1 MAKFKWVFIAA
12 LIIMLVALP
21 VFTACGE
28 KAPTKTLY
36 IGGNFGLTGAFAEDC
51 AAVLA
56 GFQDYAKYVNETH
69 KMAPWRDEKFPAD
82 VKLEVKYLDD
92 EIKPEKA
99 LTNYE
104 TLKAEGLMVERISG
118 SVIAKALLDPLN
130 TDHIGATS
138 QASGPYLLTP
148 PKTIFMQYPIYT
160 DQLAAIAEWFKAN
173 WKESRAPRVAYLT
186 NDTFGKSLLIPE
198 MDAYLKSI
206 GYELVGTQIVP
217 QVPTAP
223 PTTQLMW
230 LKENKVDLALGAM
243 ITAGSEPTILEAE
256 RLDMGPK
263 LGYKITFGFCSP
275 AHLAV
280 YVRDMGTKGD
290 GCVVA
295 GSYPNWDDPC
305 PGMKFCNDLQAKYRP
320 DKKVTH
326 IMYPHG
332 IVEAMIQVEA
342 LRLALATGK
351 PVDQLKSADV
361 LNDGF
366 YKIKDLDT
374 GGLAATPLTFGLGK
388 VEGMDAVRVDQA
400 QNGKVVLLGTW
411 PLRHIYTK

>member
-1 MAKFKWVFIAA
+1 
-12 LIIMLVALP
+12 
-21 VFTACGE
+21 
-28 KAPTKTLY
+28 
-36 IGGNFGLTGAFAEDC
+36 
-51 AAVLA
+51 
-56 GFQDYAKYVNETH
+56 
-69 KMAPWRDEKFPAD
+69 
-82 VKLEVKYLDD
+82 
-92 EIKPEKA
+92 
-99 LTNYE
+99 
-104 TLKAEGLMVERISG
+104 
-118 SVIAKALLDPLN
+118 
-130 TDHIGATS
+130 
-138 QASGPYLLTP
+138 
-148 PKTIFMQYPIYT
+148 
-160 DQLAAIAEWFKAN
+160 
-173 WKESRAPRVAYLT
+173 
-186 NDTFGKSLLIPE
+186 
-198 MDAYLKSI
+198 
-206 GYELVGTQIVP
+206 
-217 QVPTAP
+217 
-223 PTTQLMW
+223 MW

-411 PLRHIYTK
+411 SLRHIYTK